1 MSIIYHMGVP
11 LLPKCGEGQKHVS
24 EAIIS
29 INTERTRRARN
40 SWWATVK
47 VRLWEQ
53 TREVSGTSNIR
64 FHNMHMVLFYVLISL
79 WFSWHVLEPDSL
91 KCKNR
96 NHLSSFLLTT
106 PQDLISEVF
115 LCVKSYVVAIWNCFW
130 RIFFFNCSAVFWF
143 LAFIAWTKHEW
154 ILLKWTPKKY

>member
-1 MSIIYHMGVP
+1 MKWNNVYHLSHGCATV
-11 LLPKCGEGQKHVS
+11 CGEGQKHVS
-24 EAIIS
+24 EVIIS
-29 INTERTRRARN
+29 INAERTGRTWN
-40 SWWATVK
+40 SWWGTVK

-64 FHNMHMVLFYVLISL
+64 FHNTHMVLFYVLISL
-79 WFSWHVLEPDSL
+79 WFSWHMLEPDSL

-115 LCVKSYVVAIWNCFW
+115 LCLKSCVVAIWN
-130 RIFFFNCSAVFWF
+130 IFFELFSCVLISCFYSMN
-143 LAFIAWTKHEW
+143 
-154 ILLKWTPKKY
+154 

>member
-1 MSIIYHMGVP
+1 MKWNNVYHLSHGCATV
-11 LLPKCGEGQKHVS
+11 CGEGHKHVS
-24 EAIIS
+24 EVIIS
-29 INTERTRRARN
+29 INAERTGRTWN
-40 SWWATVK
+40 SWWGTVE

-64 FHNMHMVLFYVLISL
+64 FHNAHMVLFYILISL
-79 WFSWHVLEPDSL
+79 WFSWHMLEPDSL

-115 LCVKSYVVAIWNCFW
+115 LCLKSYVVAIWNCFW
-130 RIFFFNCSAVFWF
+130 RYFFWAVQLCFDF
-143 LAFIAWTKHEW
+143 LLLFHE
-154 ILLKWTPKKY
+154 LNMNGYS